1 VRKLL
6 LATEAHKK
14 REAQKARRQQVK
26 AALLQ
31 AQAEELVCSRL
42 LRATLKELEDAPAV
56 CVPEPHLRAHPRPSS
71 HARADPDPDPD
82 PDPRPQPQARA
93 LAEQVC
99 VPGYDGAPSSTRVD
113 LEWNLGTEVVRVRVT
128 VRVTIRVTVTVTIR
142 VS

>member
-1 VRKLL
+1 MRKLL

-71 HARADPDPDPD
+71 HARADPDPDP
-82 PDPRPQPQARA
+82 RPQPQARA
-93 LAEQVC
+93 VAEQVC

-113 LEWNLGTEVVRVRVT
+113 LEWNLGTEVLGVVRVRVT
-128 VRVTIRVTVTVTIR
+128 VTVMVTVTVR

>member
-1 VRKLL
+1 MRKLL

-56 CVPEPHLRAHPRPSS
+56 CAPEPNLRAHPRPSS
-71 HARADPDPDPD
+71 HARADPD

-128 VRVTIRVTVTVTIR
+128 VRVTIRVTVRVTVT
-142 VS
+142 VPV

>member
-1 VRKLL
+1 MRKLL

-71 HARADPDPDPD
+71 HARADPDPDP
-82 PDPRPQPQARA
+82 RPQPQARA
-93 LAEQVC
+93 VAEQVC

-113 LEWNLGTEVVRVRVT
+113 LEWNLGTEVLGVVRVT
-128 VRVTIRVTVTVTIR
+128 VRVTIRVTVTATIR

>member
-1 VRKLL
+1 MRKLL

-71 HARADPDPDPD
+71 HARADPDPDP
-82 PDPRPQPQARA
+82 RPQPQARA
-93 LAEQVC
+93 VAEQVC
-99 VPGYDGAPSSTRVD
+99 VPGYDGAPSSTPVD
-113 LEWNLGTEVVRVRVT
+113 VEWNLGTEVLGVVRVRVT
-128 VRVTIRVTVTVTIR
+128 VTVMVTVTVR

>member
-1 VRKLL
+1 MRKLL
-6 LATEAHKK
+6 LATEAHKR

-71 HARADPDPDPD
+71 HARADPDPDP
-82 PDPRPQPQARA
+82 RPQPQARA

>member
-1 VRKLL
+1 MRKLL

-26 AALLQ
+26 ATLLQ

-42 LRATLKELEDAPAV
+42 LRATLKELEDAPTV
-56 CVPEPHLRAHPRPSS
+56 CVPEPNLRAHPRPSS
-71 HARADPDPDPD
+71 HARADPDPD

-99 VPGYDGAPSSTRVD
+99 VPGYDGAPSSTPVD
-113 LEWNLGTEVVRVRVT
+113 LEWNLGTEVLGVVRVRVT
-128 VRVTIRVTVTVTIR
+128 VTVTVTVTIR

>member
-1 VRKLL
+1 MRKLL

-71 HARADPDPDPD
+71 HARADPDPDP
-82 PDPRPQPQARA
+82 RPQPQARA
-93 LAEQVC
+93 VAEQVC

-113 LEWNLGTEVVRVRVT
+113 LEWNLGTEVVWVRVT

>member
-1 VRKLL
+1 MRKLL

-42 LRATLKELEDAPAV
+42 LRATLKELEDAPTV
-56 CVPEPHLRAHPRPSS
+56 Y
-71 HARADPDPDPD
+71 
-82 PDPRPQPQARA
+82 
-93 LAEQVC
+93 